1 MSIIDVKLN
10 LCALHYLGAE
20 VQFLV
25 VRFNGERYTAKMC
38 PSLFGVDSLLMV
50 VPMVKLLI

>member
-1 MSIIDVKLN
+1 MCIIDVKLN

-25 VRFNGERYTAKMC
+25 VRFN
-38 PSLFGVDSLLMV
+38 
-50 VPMVKLLI
+50 KLGRNLNKYLSKCVNIKQ